1 MTEKKITD
9 RLMSAYNRIYTPAV
23 REIGRV
29 FFYIALFCEVVI
41 FVLDRADWI
50 NPYQSMMFRV
60 TFVLF
65 LIKCLCTRYTPR
77 EFIFIILTSVLCVV
91 AYSFSIKDE
100 IIRAMVFIIA
110 MKDLDVKRTL
120 KFNYILTMAGML
132 LLTLLAA
139 FGVMGELVS
148 PFGYREKSDMFMLSL
163 GLGSSNTL
171 GIQIWLFVALGIY
184 LFHERMDRMGYALIA
199 VLGIAVYFMT
209 HCKTAV
215 LMIFFSAFAGFMFK
229 QFPVLARKKW
239 VYVLGGLITLACV
252 AFSVYAAAV
261 STWWD
266 DQSELQRKL
275 NIITT
280 GRIMSIYPFE
290 NGGGVLKNWRL
301 FSAPDFDRYFD
312 MGLVRLFWWYGII
325 PGALAILA
333 VLILYV
339 YQYRRRDHAGYVL
352 TLSVIMFSV
361 LEAHFISPFIARAYV
376 LFLIGGAWYRILGS
390 KHRDARHIAFYIGSL
405 HKGGAERVFVNLASY
420 FLSAGYKVTMITQYQ
435 LEDEYELPA
444 GADRVISDLSESECR
459 GRVYNFCARI
469 MKLHRVIR
477 QTDADLLMTTAG
489 KSNFMAIACAA
500 FLPTR
505 VVVSVVAD
513 PPLEYPTRIMRFLL
527 QTMFGEADGI
537 IMQTHRQLSCLRKG
551 LQRVSVIL
559 PNSIS
564 AEFVRERFAG
574 ERARDIY
581 LVGRMDDN
589 KNQAMAIKAF
599 AQAAESR
606 PGFRLII
613 CGDGPLHDELT
624 DLASRSQAADRIEF
638 AGMVSDVPDRLY
650 DAYAF
655 VLTSDTEGMP
665 NTLLEAMSLGVACI
679 STDCPCGGPAE
690 VIKDGEN
697 GILVP
702 VRDTEAL
709 KLALERLMDDPGY
722 AEGLGRAAYDSMLDH
737 RPGTVNVKWRSYYES
752 VMDR

>member
-1 MTEKKITD
+1 MTENKLTD
-9 RLMSAYNRIYTPAV
+9 KLMSAYNRIYTPAV

-65 LIKCLCTRYTPR
+65 LVKCLCTRYTPR
-77 EFIFIILTSVLCVV
+77 EWIFIILTAAFCIV

-110 MKDLDVKRTL
+110 MKDLDVKRVL
-120 KFNYILTMAGML
+120 KFNYFMTLAGMC
-132 LLTLLAA
+132 LLTLLAV

-184 LFHERMDRMGYALIA
+184 LYHERIDRIGYALIA
-199 VLGIAVYFMT
+199 VLGVAVYFMT
-209 HCKTAV
+209 HCRVAV
-215 LMIFFSAFAGFMFK
+215 LMIMFSAFAGFMFR
-229 QFPVLARKKW
+229 QFPELSRRKW
-239 VYVLGGLITLACV
+239 VYVLGGLITSACI
-252 AFSVYAAAV
+252 AFSVYSAAV

-290 NGGGVLKNWRL
+290 NGGGVLSNWRL

-312 MGLVRLFWWYGII
+312 MGIVRLFWWYGII
-325 PGALAILA
+325 PGALAFAAVFILF
-333 VLILYV
+333 I

-390 KHRDARHIAFYIGSL
+390 KRDEPRHIAFYIGSL
-405 HKGGAERVFVNLASY
+405 HKGGAERVFVNLATY
-420 FLSAGYKVTMITQYQ
+420 FLSAGYRVTMITQYR
-435 LEDEYELPA
+435 LEDEYELPD

-459 GRVYNFCARI
+459 GRAYNFCARI
-469 MKLHRVIR
+469 LKLHRVIR

-527 QTMFGEADGI
+527 QTMFGDADGI

-564 AEFVRERFAG
+564 PEFAADRFEG
-574 ERARDIY
+574 ERSHNIY
-581 LVGRMDDN
+581 MVGRMDDN
-589 KNQAMAIKAF
+589 KNQAMAISAF
-599 AQAAESR
+599 SQAAESR
-606 PGFRLII
+606 PGYKLII
-613 CGDGPLHDELT
+613 CGDGPLRSELEE
-624 DLASRSQAADRIEF
+624 LAAASGASDRIEF
-638 AGMVSDVPDRLY
+638 AGMVSDVPARLR

-690 VIKDGEN
+690 VITDGVN
-697 GILVP
+697 GLLIP
-702 VRDTEAL
+702 VRDTGAL
-709 KLALERLMDDPGY
+709 TSALERLMDDESLTVRIGD
-722 AEGLGRAAYDSMLDH
+722 AAYDSMLDH
-737 RPGTVNVKWRSYYES
+737 RPEVVNRRWRTYYES